1 MTGTETTRF
10 VAYLKTLC
18 TLGFLFGVLPVTAF
32 FGCGGEPEEQ
42 PKGKEV
48 AQLDVWAHSGR
59 EGERKTIQKQVQQ
72 FDNEHDKIGIELT
85 ILPEG
90 SYNTQVQSAALAGD
104 LPDVLEF
111 DGPFVYNYVWQGHLI
126 SIDDYLSQETRENLI
141 SSILEQGTYRG
152 ALYTVGMY
160 DSGLAMYGRKG
171 ILENA
176 TIRIPTSPDEAW
188 TADEFK
194 QILGMLAKDDPDGSV
209 LDLKL
214 NYRGEW
220 FTYAFSPVIQS
231 AGGDLIDRSDFQ
243 SAEGV
248 LNGTAAVY
256 AMSEIQSWIES
267 GYVDPNIDD
276 NAFIGGRVALS
287 WVGHWEYNRY
297 SDAFGD
303 DLVLIPLPDF
313 GEGSQTGQGS
323 WNWGITKKCG
333 NPEAAMSFIE
343 FLLEDSQIL
352 AMTQV
357 NAAVPGTS
365 SAISKSELYKDQ
377 SPLRLF
383 VTQLVEDYAVPRPRT
398 PAYPVI
404 TSVFQQ
410 AFDDIRNGADV
421 QETLDKAVTDID
433 QDIRDNRGYPPVE

>member
-1 MTGTETTRF
+1 MTGMKTTLS
-10 VAYLKTLC
+10 VAYLKDMCKLS
-18 TLGFLFGVLPVTAF
+18 FLFGVVPVTVF
-32 FGCGGEPEEQ
+32 FACGGESPEQ
-42 PKGKEV
+42 QKGTGIV
-48 AQLDVWAHSGR
+48 QLDVWAHSGR

-72 FDNEHDKIGIELT
+72 FNDNHDKSDIELT

-90 SYNTQVQSAALAGD
+90 SYNAQVQSAALAGD
-104 LPDVLEF
+104 LPDILEF

-126 SIDDYLSQETRENLI
+126 TIDDYLSRQTRENLI
-141 SSILEQGTYRG
+141 SSIIEQGTYRG
-152 ALYTVGMY
+152 GLHTVGMY
-160 DSGLAMYGRKG
+160 DSGLAMYGRKS
-171 ILENA
+171 ILKNA
-176 TIRIPTSPDEAW
+176 GIRIPTSPDNAW

-194 QILGMLAKDDPDGSV
+194 QILGTLAKDDPDGSV

-256 AMSEIQSWIES
+256 AMSEIQSWIED

-297 SDAFGD
+297 ADAFGD
-303 DLVLIPLPDF
+303 DLVLVPLPDF
-313 GEGSQTGQGS
+313 GEGSKTGQGS

-333 NPEAAMSFIE
+333 NPKVAMSFIE
-343 FLLEDSQIL
+343 FLLEDKQIL

-365 SAISKSELYKDQ
+365 SAISKSKLYKEK

-383 VTQLVEDYAVPRPRT
+383 VTQLVGDYAVPRPRT

-421 QETLDKAVTDID
+421 QRSLDKAVTDID